1 MLVTEQVKYYNKG
14 LMKFQQ
20 NSSFNENQL
29 KRVALRFIIL
39 LGIVSLFGDVTYEG
53 ARSITGPYLA
63 TLGAN
68 AAIVG
73 LVAGLGEFIGYA
85 LRLASGYLADRTER
99 YWLITI
105 VGYGLILSIPLLALA
120 GYWQIAAI
128 FIITERV
135 GKAIRTPARDTILSH
150 ATKQVGRGWG
160 FGIHEALDQVGAIIG
175 PLVFSAVFLLKGGY
189 REGFTILWIPA
200 LLTLA
205 ILMIAR
211 SKVPSPKKLESS
223 KETTGQNIK
232 REGRLP
238 KVFWLYALF
247 TFLSVAGFASFQLI
261 SYHFKVQSIISDVQI
276 PFFYALAMGVD
287 ALVALIIGK
296 TYDKIGLVS
305 LVTIPLLTIFIPFF
319 AFSHYYYFAVI
330 SVILWGAVMGVHET
344 IMRAAI
350 ADLIPI
356 EHRGTA
362 YGIFNTAYG
371 ASWFFGSVLM
381 GLLYDFSISYL
392 ILFVVVMEIISLPVF
407 FLVKRAI
414 LSAE

>member
-1 MLVTEQVKYYNKG
+1 
-14 LMKFQQ
+14 MKFQQ
-20 NSSFNENQL
+20 NSSSNENQL
-29 KRVALRFIIL
+29 KKTALKFIIL

-53 ARSITGPYLA
+53 ARSVTGPYLA
-63 TLGAN
+63 TLGAS

-99 YWLITI
+99 YWLMTI
-105 VGYGLILSIPLLALA
+105 VGYGFIFSIPLLALA

-128 FIITERV
+128 LIIMERT
-135 GKAIRTPARDTILSH
+135 GKAIRTPARDAMLSH

-175 PLVFSAVFLLKGGY
+175 PLLFSVVFLLKGGY
-189 REGFTILWIPA
+189 HEGFTILWIPA

-205 ILMIAR
+205 TLMIAR
-211 SKVPSPKKLESS
+211 SKVPSPRKLEVS
-223 KETTGQNIK
+223 KETGEQNIK
-232 REGRLP
+232 RKERLP
-238 KVFWLYALF
+238 RVFWLYALF
-247 TFLSVAGFASFQLI
+247 TFLSVAGFANFQLI
-261 SYHFKVQSIISDVQI
+261 SYHFKVQSVILDAQI
-276 PFFYALAMGVD
+276 PVFYAIAMGVD

-296 TYDKIGLVS
+296 TYDKIGLIS
-305 LVTIPLLTIFIPFF
+305 LVTIPLLTVFIPFF
-319 AFSHYYYFAVI
+319 AFSHNCYFAVI
-330 SVILWGAVMGVHET
+330 SVVLWGAVMGIHET

-350 ADLIPI
+350 ADLTPI
-356 EHRGTA
+356 EHRGFA

-371 ASWFFGSVLM
+371 ASWFFGSTLI

-392 ILFVVVMEIISLPVF
+392 ILFVVVMEIISVPVF

-414 LSAE
+414 SSAE